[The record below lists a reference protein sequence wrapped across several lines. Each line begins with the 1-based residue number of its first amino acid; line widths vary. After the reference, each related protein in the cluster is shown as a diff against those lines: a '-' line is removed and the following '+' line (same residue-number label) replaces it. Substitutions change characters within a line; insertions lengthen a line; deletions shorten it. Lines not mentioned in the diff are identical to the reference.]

1 MPCCDGRLGLAHR
14 PGAGEQGLA
23 PEPIE
28 LRFKRRSPRLFDRLQ
43 PGGDRRKRRFGF
55 ADRQLRIGLQRQQ
68 HMLAHPKTVAVHPLA
83 NLGQPLL
90 AFAGD
95 AERPSVRA
103 KGKRVIL
110 RDALLLADPQSPSGI
125 VGGRRWLVA
134 KDVNERG
141 VTQRLGEG
149 QRVPERLG
157 ASYRCPQLIE
167 GPIRVTEHPGDQR
180 REELALHAGVGTRPI
195 RELHVRIE
203 HLEAPP
209 KVRKRRLEL
218 PLVEQRHAERHVR
231 PDETGRIVKPFGDTQ
246 RLLGKMLRLLH
257 LE

>member
-1 MPCCDGRLGLAHR
+1 MRLLDGRLGLAHR

-23 PEPIE
+23 LEPIE
-28 LRFKRRSPRLFDRLQ
+28 LGFKRRSPRLFDRLQ
-43 PGGDRRKRRFGF
+43 PGGDRRKRRFGL

-68 HMLAHPKTVAVHPLA
+68 DMLAHPKTVAVHPLG

-95 AERPSVRA
+95 AERPSVLA
-103 KGKRVIL
+103 KGIRVIL

-125 VGGRRWLVA
+125 VGGRRRLVA

-141 VTQRLGEG
+141 ETQRLGEG

-167 GPIRVTEHPGDQR
+167 GPIRVTEHPGNQR
-180 REELALHAGVGTRPI
+180 QVELALHAGVGTRPI

-218 PLVEQRHAERHVR
+218 PLPEQRRAERHVR
-231 PDETGRIVKPFGDTQ
+231 PDETGRIVKPFGHTQ

>member
-1 MPCCDGRLGLAHR
+1 VP
-14 PGAGEQGLA
+14 
-23 PEPIE
+23 
-28 LRFKRRSPRLFDRLQ
+28 
-43 PGGDRRKRRFGF
+43 
-55 ADRQLRIGLQRQQ
+55 
-68 HMLAHPKTVAVHPLA
+68 
-83 NLGQPLL
+83 
-90 AFAGD
+90 
-95 AERPSVRA
+95 
-103 KGKRVIL
+103 L

-125 VGGRRWLVA
+125 VGGRRRLVA

-157 ASYRCPQLIE
+157 ASYRGPQLVE
-167 GPIRVTEHPGDQR
+167 GPIRVTEHPGNQR
-180 REELALHAGVGTRPI
+180 QEGRELYAGVSPRPI

-203 HLEAPP
+203 QLEALP

-218 PLVEQRHAERHVR
+218 PLVEQRRAERHVP
-231 PDETGRIVKPFGDTQ
+231 PDETGRIVTPFGDTQ